1 MDEDIKN
8 DIEIIYGK
16 VDEMQAM
23 MDDWNATIRSP
34 YAVVVDLIKQG
45 AYDVAK
51 QYIDFV
57 AKNRRIKNE
66 PERP

>member
-1 MDEDIKN
+1 MMSANPVYAVVLSGAVMVNSVIKN

-34 YAVVVDLIKQG
+34 YAVVVDLIKQVL
-45 AYDVAK
+45 D
-51 QYIDFV
+51 
-57 AKNRRIKNE
+57 
-66 PERP
+66 